1 MENEARKA
9 VSVDDPD
16 KVTGGTGNV
25 TYRKEPCPICGGYR
39 VEYILYIRE
48 AYCHD
53 CGWSSAE

>member
-39 VEYILYIRE
+39 VEYIL
-48 AYCHD
+48 
-53 CGWSSAE
+53 